1 MYETRFKARKTFIKE
16 GLCMA
21 NIKDIAK
28 MAGVSVTTVSR
39 VINNYPYV
47 SAEKAEAVRLA
58 MEKCNYQRN
67 INAVHLS
74 KGKTFLV
81 GVVVPFSNHPYFGL
95 LIEGIAN
102 AALKNNYKLVLIQ
115 TNYEEEKEIE
125 ALTML
130 KDKQIDALIIC
141 SRICDW
147 NAIEDFIEY
156 GPIVLCEDAR
166 GKKVSSTFVDH
177 YKSFSAALNY
187 LYQKG
192 HSRIGYCIGRHTGTN
207 SEQRH
212 TAYKDFLAEKS
223 LSFIPD
229 FIFSGCF
236 HFEDGEKVA
245 TKLVQLKNR
254 PTALLV
260 TSDQVAAGI
269 LTCCKEKGIFIPED
283 LAIMG
288 FDNQPI
294 SKVMHITTLEIPLVE
309 VGRKLFLQA
318 MDGENVSHEEI
329 DVKLIERET
338 V

>member
-1 MYETRFKARKTFIKE
+1 MKRVSKQEKLCIKE
-16 GLCMA
+16 GPSMA

-47 SAEKAEAVRLA
+47 SAEKAEAVRQA

-115 TNYEEEKEIE
+115 TNYEEQKEIE

-147 NAIEDFIEY
+147 SAIGDFTQY

-166 GKKVSSTFVDH
+166 ERNVSCTFVDH

-187 LYQKG
+187 LHQKG
-192 HSRIGYCIGRHTGTN
+192 HSRIGYCIGRQSGTN
-207 SEQRH
+207 SEQRDA
-212 TAYKDFLAEKS
+212 AYKDFLKENS
-223 LSFIPD
+223 LCYNPC

-236 HFEDGEKVA
+236 NFEDGEKVV
-245 TKLVQLKNR
+245 TDLVQMKDR

-269 LTCCKEKGIFIPED
+269 LTCCKEQGIFIPED

-309 VGRKLFLQA
+309 VGRKLFHQA
-318 MDGENVSHEEI
+318 MDGELVSHEEI
-329 DVKLIERET
+329 AVKLIERET

>member
-1 MYETRFKARKTFIKE
+1 
-16 GLCMA
+16 MA
-21 NIKDIAK
+21 NIKDVAK

-39 VINNYPYV
+39 VLNDYPYV
-47 SAEKAEAVRLA
+47 SAEKAEAVRKA
-58 MEKCNYQRN
+58 MEECNYQRN

-95 LIEGIAN
+95 LIDGIAN
-102 AALKNNYKLVLIQ
+102 AALTHNYKLVLIQ

-130 KDKQIDALIIC
+130 KNKQIDALIIC

-147 NAIEDFIEY
+147 KAIKDFTQY

-166 GKKVSSTFVDH
+166 EKEVSCTFVDH
-177 YKSFSAALNY
+177 YKSFSIALDY
-187 LYQKG
+187 LHKKG
-192 HSRIGYCIGRHTGTN
+192 HSRIGYCIGRKSGTN
-207 SEQRH
+207 SKQRH
-212 TAYKDFLAEKS
+212 SAYVNFLKENS
-223 LSFIPD
+223 LSFHSD

-236 HFEDGEKVA
+236 NFEDGVKVV
-245 TKLVQLKNR
+245 TEFVQMKER

-269 LTCCKEKGIFIPED
+269 LTCCKEQGIFIPED

-309 VGRKLFLQA
+309 VGRKLFHQA
-318 MDGENVSHEEI
+318 MDGERVTHEEI
-329 DVKLIERET
+329 PVKLIERET